1 MAGQL
6 KIGGNV
12 IATHAGTEG
21 AGTVTLDSS
30 TLTIGSNVS
39 LTSATFPAGHIVQVI
54 QLVDTETDSTTSTE
68 YVDIATT
75 SGFTLAITPSS
86 TSNKVLVLMQFWMT
100 TEAPYVWSKLVR
112 SGGASGDGDIYK
124 GVDAGSALGV
134 STSGKSSGGENAMN
148 HSLIYLDSPAV
159 TSAVT
164 YKLQWRQRSSGT
176 GKFNTHNDGAT
187 SSADQPLFSST
198 ITLMEVVA

>member
-1 MAGQL
+1 M
-6 KIGGNV
+6 
-12 IATHAGTEG
+12 GTLAVDNIQHTDG
-21 AGTVTLDSS
+21 SSAVTLNNA
-30 TLTIGSNVS
+30 TITAG
-39 LTSATFPAGHIVQVI
+39 TFPAGHIKQVK
-54 QLVDTETDSTTSTE
+54 QLVKTDTESTTSTT
-68 YVDIATT
+68 YVDVP
-75 SGFTLAITPSS
+75 SYTLAITPSS

-100 TEAPYVWSKLVR
+100 TEGPYVWSKLVR

-134 STSGKSSGGENAMN
+134 STSGKSSGGENSVN
-148 HSLIYLDSPAV
+148 HSLIYLDNPAV

-176 GKFNTHNDGAT
+176 GRFNTHNDGQTAT
-187 SSADQPLFSST
+187 ANQPLFSST

>member
-1 MAGQL
+1 
-6 KIGGNV
+6 
-12 IATHAGTEG
+12 
-21 AGTVTLDSS
+21 
-30 TLTIGSNVS
+30 
-39 LTSATFPAGHIVQVI
+39 
-54 QLVDTETDSTTSTE
+54 
-68 YVDIATT
+68 
-75 SGFTLAITPSS
+75 
-86 TSNKVLVLMQFWMT
+86 MQFWMT
-100 TEAPYVWSKLVR
+100 TEGPYVWSKLVR

-176 GKFNTHNDGAT
+176 GRFNTHNDGQTAT
-187 SSADQPLFSST
+187 ANQPLFSST